1 MPLFPELYGV
11 YILSTITA
19 SLITLTGIAR
29 QRQAKLRR
37 ERALALAAAKR
48 N

>member
-1 MPLFPELYGV
+1 MLVVPELYWV
-11 YILSTITA
+11 SILSLFTA
-19 SLITLTGIAR
+19 SLMILAGFAR